1 MSTTLPPGNS
11 GIAKSTGGRAA
22 GATPAAG
29 TPSAGTAAKP
39 AAAAAAKPA
48 AAAGPAAAAKPGT
61 AAAAP
66 AAAAP
71 AAAAKTGAAGT
82 PVAKP
87 AAAASPAAKGP
98 ATVAGA
104 ASPAATDPGKVAAAQ
119 AAAKAASAKA
129 TAAEVE
135 AEEAEEEEEPVVQD
149 AHRWDFLMYN
159 AAPSWMVSA
168 VVHAVLLVVLALWT
182 IDETKKTQTEIVA
195 QNFGPAEEIEE
206 FKDDI
211 LPQPVDVLNTTS
223 ATTNAVPEA
232 AAVDV
237 PTEVTDI
244 SPANDVDAA
253 AIAVELQ
260 EFGETTAPKNSL
272 TKTIGSFTGSG
283 TDGRGGAMKGQLVRA
298 AGGSEASEAAVAN
311 ALRWFAEH
319 QMPDGGW
326 NFDHRGGA
334 CQGRCSEPGKLT
346 TGRNGA
352 TGLALLPFLGSG
364 QTHREGPYKD
374 VVKRGLYF
382 LVQNMKPKNG
392 GGELID
398 GGNMYSHGICSIV
411 LCEAYSMTR
420 DRDLMGPA
428 QAAINFIV
436 YAQDPVGGGWRYGPR
451 QPGDTSAVGWQ
462 LMALKSGHM
471 AYLNVPPPTVAGAV
485 KFLDTVQ
492 SDSGSKYGYTG
503 PGAGQATTAI
513 GLLSRMYLGW
523 KKDNAA
529 LQRGVQYLSATGPS
543 KGNMYYNYYATQV
556 MRHNEGEEW
565 TKWNKS
571 MRDWLVETQEK
582 GGHMKG
588 SWHMKGG
595 DHGVDT
601 GGRLYCTSM
610 ATMILE
616 VYYRHMPIYAKAASE
631 DEFPL

>member
-1 MSTTLPPGNS
+1 MSTTIPPGNS
-11 GIAKSTGGRAA
+11 GIAKSTGNRAA
-22 GATPAAG
+22 SG
-29 TPSAGTAAKP
+29 TPSADSQAAAGSPAAAGAKPAAPAAKP
-39 AAAAAAKPA
+39 AANATAKPAATPAAKPATATAPAAAKPA
-48 AAAGPAAAAKPGT
+48 TTQAAGTTPTAK

-66 AAAAP
+66 AA
-71 AAAAKTGAAGT
+71 
-82 PVAKP
+82 KP
-87 AAAASPAAKGP
+87 AATP
-98 ATVAGA
+98 GA
-104 ASPAATDPGKVAAAQ
+104 ADPAKVAAAQ
-119 AAAKAASAKA
+119 AAAKASAAKA
-129 TAAEVE
+129 AAVE
-135 AEEAEEEEEPVVQD
+135 AEVEEEEEEEALPQD

-168 VVHAVLLVVLALWT
+168 VVHAILLVVLALWT

-211 LPQPVDVLNTTS
+211 LPQPVDVLNTTT

-334 CQGRCSEPGKLT
+334 CQGRCSEAGKLT

-352 TGLALLPFLGSG
+352 TGMALLPFLGSG
-364 QTHREGPYKD
+364 QTHREGPYKE

-392 GGELID
+392 GGELVD

-420 DRDLMGPA
+420 DRDLMAPA

-436 YAQDPVGGGWRYGPR
+436 YAQDPVGGGWRYSPR

-485 KFLDTVQ
+485 RFLDSVQ
-492 SDSGSKYGYTG
+492 SDSGSKYGYTN

-543 KGNMYYNYYATQV
+543 KTNMYYNYYATQV
-556 MRHNEGEEW
+556 MRHNEGEDW
-565 TKWNKS
+565 TKWNKV
-571 MRDWLVETQEK
+571 MRDWLVDSQEK

-588 SWHMKGG
+588 SWFMKGG
-595 DHGVDT
+595 DHGAET

>member
-1 MSTTLPPGNS
+1 MSTTIPPGNS
-11 GIAKSTGGRAA
+11 GIAKSTAA
-22 GATPAAG
+22 RPASGTPAAG
-29 TPSAGTAAKP
+29 TQPAAAAKP
-39 AAAAAAKPA
+39 SAAAAKPA
-48 AAAGPAAAAKPGT
+48 AAAAKPAVATPATAKALPTAASSASAATPAAKP
-61 AAAAP
+61 AAAP
-66 AAAAP
+66 AAKP
-71 AAAAKTGAAGT
+71 AGVPGAGVPGAAD
-82 PVAKP
+82 P
-87 AAAASPAAKGP
+87 A
-98 ATVAGA
+98 
-104 ASPAATDPGKVAAAQ
+104 KVAAAQ
-119 AAAKAASAKA
+119 AAAKAAAAKA
-129 TAAEVE
+129 AAVE
-135 AEEAEEEEEPVVQD
+135 AEAEAEEEEEPVAQD

-211 LPQPVDVLNTTS
+211 LPQPVDVLNTTT

-334 CQGRCSEPGKLT
+334 CQGRCSEAGKLT

-352 TGLALLPFLGSG
+352 TGMALLPFLGSG
-364 QTHREGPYKD
+364 QTHREGPYKE

-392 GGELID
+392 GGELVD

-420 DRDLMGPA
+420 DRDLMAPA
-428 QAAINFIV
+428 QAAINYIV
-436 YAQDPVGGGWRYGPR
+436 YAQDPVGGGWRYSPR

-471 AYLNVPPPTVAGAV
+471 AYLNVPPPTVAGAMR
-485 KFLDTVQ
+485 FLDSVQ
-492 SDSGSKYGYTG
+492 SDSGSKYGYTN

-543 KGNMYYNYYATQV
+543 KTNMYYNYYATQV
-556 MRHNEGEEW
+556 MRHNEGEDW
-565 TKWNKS
+565 TKWNKV
-571 MRDWLVETQEK
+571 MRDWLVESQEK

-588 SWHMKGG
+588 SWFMKGG
-595 DHGVDT
+595 DHGAET

>member
-1 MSTTLPPGNS
+1 MSTTIPPGNS
-11 GIAKSTGGRAA
+11 GIAKSTAGRPAS
-22 GATPAAG
+22 GTPAAG
-29 TPSAGTAAKP
+29 TQPAAAAKP
-39 AAAAAAKPA
+39 SAAAAKPA
-48 AAAGPAAAAKPGT
+48 AAAAKPAVATPATAKALPTAASSASAATPAAKP
-61 AAAAP
+61 AAAP
-66 AAAAP
+66 AAKP
-71 AAAAKTGAAGT
+71 AGVPGAAD
-82 PVAKP
+82 P
-87 AAAASPAAKGP
+87 A
-98 ATVAGA
+98 
-104 ASPAATDPGKVAAAQ
+104 KVAAAQ
-119 AAAKAASAKA
+119 AAAKAAAAKA
-129 TAAEVE
+129 AAVE
-135 AEEAEEEEEPVVQD
+135 AEAEAEEEEEAVAPD

-211 LPQPVDVLNTTS
+211 LPQPVDVLNTTT

-311 ALRWFAEH
+311 ALSWFAEH

-334 CQGRCSEPGKLT
+334 CQGRCSEAGKLT

-352 TGLALLPFLGSG
+352 TGMALLPFLGSG
-364 QTHREGPYKD
+364 QTHREGPYKE

-392 GGELID
+392 GGELVD

-420 DRDLMGPA
+420 DRDLMAPA
-428 QAAINFIV
+428 QAAINYIV
-436 YAQDPVGGGWRYGPR
+436 YAQDPVGGGWRYSPR

-471 AYLNVPPPTVAGAV
+471 AYLNVPPPTVAGAMRV
-485 KFLDTVQ
+485 LDSVQ
-492 SDSGSKYGYTG
+492 SDSGSKYGYTN

-543 KGNMYYNYYATQV
+543 KTNMYYNYYATQV
-556 MRHNEGEEW
+556 MRHNEGEDW
-565 TKWNKS
+565 TKWNKV
-571 MRDWLVETQEK
+571 MRDWLVESQEK

-588 SWHMKGG
+588 SWFMKGG
-595 DHGVDT
+595 DHGAET

>member
-22 GATPAAG
+22 SGLPASGAP
-29 TPSAGTAAKP
+29 AAKP
-39 AAAAAAKPA
+39 AAATATPAAKPA
-48 AAAGPAAAAKPGT
+48 AAGVPT
-61 AAAAP
+61 
-66 AAAAP
+66 
-71 AAAAKTGAAGT
+71 
-82 PVAKP
+82 AKP
-87 AAAASPAAKGP
+87 AAAAVAAAKAP
-98 ATVAGA
+98 AT
-104 ASPAATDPGKVAAAQ
+104 ASPAPQAPGADPAKVAAAQSAAQ
-119 AAAKAASAKA
+119 AAAKANAAKA
-129 TAAEVE
+129 AAAAAVE
-135 AEEAEEEEEPVVQD
+135 AEVEEEEEEQVAPD
-149 AHRWDFLMYN
+149 AHRWDFVMYN

-168 VVHAVLLVVLALWT
+168 VVHAILLVVLALWT

-211 LPQPVDVLNTTS
+211 LPQPVDVLNTTT

-334 CQGRCSEPGKLT
+334 CQGRCSEAGKLT

-352 TGLALLPFLGSG
+352 TGMALLPFLGSG

-392 GGELID
+392 GGELVD

-420 DRDLMGPA
+420 DRDLMAPA
-428 QAAINFIV
+428 QAAINYIV
-436 YAQDPVGGGWRYGPR
+436 YAQDPVGGGWRYSAR

-485 KFLDTVQ
+485 RFLDSVQ
-492 SDSGSKYGYTG
+492 SDSGSKYGYTN

-529 LQRGVQYLSATGPS
+529 LQRGVQYISATGPS
-543 KGNMYYNYYATQV
+543 KSNMYYNYYATQV
-556 MRHNEGEEW
+556 MRHNEGEDW
-565 TKWNKS
+565 TKWNKV
-571 MRDWLVETQEK
+571 MRDWLVDTQEK

-588 SWHMKGG
+588 SWFMKGG
-595 DHGVDT
+595 DHGAET